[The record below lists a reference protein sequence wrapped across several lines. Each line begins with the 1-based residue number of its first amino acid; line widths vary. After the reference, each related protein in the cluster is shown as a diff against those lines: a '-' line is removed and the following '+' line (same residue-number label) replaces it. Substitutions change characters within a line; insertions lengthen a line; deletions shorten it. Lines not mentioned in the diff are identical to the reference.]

1 MECTECTRL
10 KQEHRLAVLAEV
22 EAQRALDDASRESTP
37 SEWEHRKAEADTARK
52 TSAEA
57 EESIQQSRADS
68 LAFNLTTAN
77 VAILSPLLA

>member
-1 MECTECTRL
+1 MHTI

-57 EESIQQSRADS
+57 EESYNNHARTHLHS
-68 LAFNLTTAN
+68 T
-77 VAILSPLLA
+77 